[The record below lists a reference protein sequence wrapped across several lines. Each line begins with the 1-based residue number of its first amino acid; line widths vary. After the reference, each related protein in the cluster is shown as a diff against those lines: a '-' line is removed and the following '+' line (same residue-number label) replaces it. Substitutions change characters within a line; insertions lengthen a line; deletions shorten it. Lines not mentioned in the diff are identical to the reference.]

1 MMSKQI
7 ALVGNPNSGKTST
20 FNVLTGS
27 NQSVGNWPGVTV
39 ERKSG
44 LLKQNKT
51 ICIQDL
57 PGIYSLSSY
66 SPEEVVA
73 RDYLYTN
80 DASGIINIIDASNLE
95 RNLYLT
101 LQLME
106 FGLPM
111 ILGLNMMD
119 IVRKSGQKL
128 NIEKLSYALG
138 LPAVAM
144 SALKKQGMKEL
155 TKACEKMIA
164 NPKIGNTITYDDRL
178 EAAFN
183 EIATIIE
190 GKVSKQHLRFVT
202 IKLFER
208 DELVNARLTL
218 SSAEQKEIDEIIEI
232 TEKIFDDTA
241 EAIVINERYEAIS
254 RITALCLVKHT
265 SFELS
270 FSDKIDRVV
279 TNRFLALPIFAF
291 VMWAVYYLSI
301 QTVGTMGTDWI
312 NEVLFGQWVPDLTT
326 KILESWQVA
335 PWMQG
340 LIVDGIIAG
349 VGAVLGFLPQLLVL
363 FFCLAILEDCGYMA
377 RIAFVMD
384 RMLRRFGLS
393 GKSFIPILVS
403 TGCGVPGVM
412 ATRTIESEKDRRL
425 TIMVTTFM
433 PCSAKLP
440 IIGLVAGAFFP
451 HHSWV
456 APSAY
461 FVSIISIILS
471 AISLKKT
478 KLFSGEATPFIMEL
492 PPYHFPQMKNVFLQM
507 MQRGHSFVKKAGTII
522 FATSVLI
529 WFTMNFNFRLQMV
542 AANQSILASFGHLLA
557 PLFIP
562 LGWGNWQGAVAS
574 MTGLI
579 AKENVINTFG
589 ILYKNASEV
598 SETGKEFWQAM
609 HLDFTAVS
617 AYAFLTFNLLCAPC
631 FAAIGAIHREMA
643 NVKWT
648 WLAILYQ
655 CGFAYVISMMIY
667 QFGHLFF
674 EGGSLNVWTYLS
686 LMAAAYFVYLL
697 IFKSTYQNK
706 LNLAKEMV
714 VHKG

>member
-1 MMSKQI
+1 MNKQI

-27 NQSVGNWPGVTV
+27 NQSIGNWPGVTV

-44 LLKQNKT
+44 LLKQNKN

-80 DASGIINIIDASNLE
+80 DASGIINIIDTSNLE

-119 IVRKSGQKL
+119 IVKKSGQKL

-164 NPKIGNTITYDDRL
+164 NPKIGNTVTYDDRL

-218 SSAEQKEIDEIIEI
+218 TPVEQKEIAEIIEI

-241 EAIVINERYEAIS
+241 EAIIINERYEAIS

-312 NEVLFGQWVPDLTT
+312 NDVLFGQWVPDLTT

-643 NVKWT
+643 SVKWT

-674 EGGSLNVWTYLS
+674 EGGSLNVWTCLS

-697 IFKSTYQNK
+697 IKPNHQNK
-706 LNLAKEMV
+706 LNFAKEMV

>member
-1 MMSKQI
+1 MNKQI

-27 NQSVGNWPGVTV
+27 NQSIGNWPGVTV

-44 LLKQNKT
+44 LLKQNKN

-80 DASGIINIIDASNLE
+80 DASGIINIIDTSNLE

-119 IVRKSGQKL
+119 IVKKSGQKL
-128 NIEKLSYALG
+128 NIDKLSYALG

-218 SSAEQKEIDEIIEI
+218 TPAEQKEIAEIIEI

-241 EAIVINERYEAIS
+241 EAIIINERYEAIS

-312 NEVLFGQWVPDLTT
+312 NDVLFGQWVPDLTT

-451 HHSWV
+451 NHSWV

-643 NVKWT
+643 SVKWT

-674 EGGSLNVWTYLS
+674 EGGSLNVWTCLS

>member
-1 MMSKQI
+1 MNKQI

-27 NQSVGNWPGVTV
+27 NQSIGNWPGVTV

-44 LLKQNKT
+44 LLKQNKN

-80 DASGIINIIDASNLE
+80 DASGIINIIDTSNLE

-119 IVRKSGQKL
+119 IVKKSGQKL
-128 NIEKLSYALG
+128 NIDKLSYALG

-164 NPKIGNTITYDDRL
+164 NPKIGNTITYDGRL

-218 SSAEQKEIDEIIEI
+218 TPAEQKEIAEIIEI

-241 EAIVINERYEAIS
+241 EAIIINERYEAIS

-312 NEVLFGQWVPDLTT
+312 NDVLFGQWVPDLTT

-478 KLFSGEATPFIMEL
+478 KLFSGEASPFIMEL

-643 NVKWT
+643 SVKWT

-674 EGGSLNVWTYLS
+674 EGGSLNVWTCLS

>member
-1 MMSKQI
+1 MNKQI

-80 DASGIINIIDASNLE
+80 EASGIINIIDASNLE

-164 NPKIGNTITYDDRL
+164 NPQIGNTVTYDDRL

-218 SSAEQKEIDEIIEI
+218 TPAEQKEIAEIIEI

-312 NEVLFGQWVPDLTT
+312 NDVLFGQWVPDWTT

-507 MQRGHSFVKKAGTII
+507 MQRGHSFVQKAGTII

-643 NVKWT
+643 SVKWT

-674 EGGSLNVWTYLS
+674 ESGSLNVWTYLS

>member
-1 MMSKQI
+1 MNKQI

-27 NQSVGNWPGVTV
+27 NQSIGNWPGVTV

-44 LLKQNKT
+44 LLKQNKN

-80 DASGIINIIDASNLE
+80 DASGIINIIDTSNLE

-119 IVRKSGQKL
+119 IVKKSGQKL
-128 NIEKLSYALG
+128 NIDKLSYALG

-208 DELVNARLTL
+208 DELVNVRLTL
-218 SSAEQKEIDEIIEI
+218 TPAEQKEIAEIIEI

-241 EAIVINERYEAIS
+241 EAIIINERYEAIS

-312 NEVLFGQWVPDLTT
+312 NDVLFGQWVPDLTT

-471 AISLKKT
+471 AVSLKKT
-478 KLFSGEATPFIMEL
+478 KLFSGEASPFIMEL

-507 MQRGHSFVKKAGTII
+507 MHRGHSFVKKAGTII

-643 NVKWT
+643 SVKWT

-674 EGGSLNVWTYLS
+674 EGGSLNVWTCLS

>member
-1 MMSKQI
+1 MNKQI

-27 NQSVGNWPGVTV
+27 NQYVGNWPGVTV

-44 LLKQNKT
+44 LLKQNKN

-119 IVRKSGQKL
+119 IVKKSGQKL

-164 NPKIGNTITYDDRL
+164 NPQIGNTVTYDDRL
-178 EAAFN
+178 EAALN

-218 SSAEQKEIDEIIEI
+218 TPAEQKEIAEIIEI

-241 EAIVINERYEAIS
+241 EAIIINERYEAIS

-589 ILYKNASEV
+589 ILYKNVSEV

-643 NVKWT
+643 SVKWT

-674 EGGSLNVWTYLS
+674 EGGSLNVWTCLS

-697 IFKSTYQNK
+697 IKPNHQNK
-706 LNLAKEMV
+706 LNFAKEMV

>member
-1 MMSKQI
+1 MNKQI

-27 NQSVGNWPGVTV
+27 NQSIGNWPGVTV

-44 LLKQNKT
+44 LLKQNKN

-80 DASGIINIIDASNLE
+80 DASGIINIIDTSNLE

-119 IVRKSGQKL
+119 IVKKSGQKL
-128 NIEKLSYALG
+128 NIDKLSYALG

-218 SSAEQKEIDEIIEI
+218 TPAEQKEIAEIIEI

-241 EAIVINERYEAIS
+241 EAIIINERYEAIS

-312 NEVLFGQWVPDLTT
+312 NDVLFGQWVPDLTT

-478 KLFSGEATPFIMEL
+478 KLFSGEASPFIMEL

-643 NVKWT
+643 SVKWT

-674 EGGSLNVWTYLS
+674 EGGSLNVWTGLS
-686 LMAAAYFVYLL
+686 LMAVAYFVYLL

-706 LNLAKEMV
+706 LNLPKEMV

>member
-1 MMSKQI
+1 MNKQI

-119 IVRKSGQKL
+119 IVKKSGQKL

-164 NPKIGNTITYDDRL
+164 NPKIGNTVTYDDRL

-208 DELVNARLTL
+208 DELVNAQLTL
-218 SSAEQKEIDEIIEI
+218 TPAEQKEIAEIIEI

-241 EAIVINERYEAIS
+241 EAIIINERYEAIS

-312 NEVLFGQWVPDLTT
+312 NDVLFGQWVPDLTT

-643 NVKWT
+643 SVKWT

-674 EGGSLNVWTYLS
+674 EGGSLNVWTCLS

>member
-1 MMSKQI
+1 MNKQI

-27 NQSVGNWPGVTV
+27 NQSIGNWPGVTV

-44 LLKQNKT
+44 LLKQNKN

-80 DASGIINIIDASNLE
+80 DASGIINIIDTSNLE

-119 IVRKSGQKL
+119 IVKKSGQKL
-128 NIEKLSYALG
+128 NIDKLSYALG

-218 SSAEQKEIDEIIEI
+218 TPVEQKEIAEIIEI

-241 EAIVINERYEAIS
+241 EAIIINERYEAIS

-312 NEVLFGQWVPDLTT
+312 NDVLFGQWVPDLTT

-562 LGWGNWQGAVAS
+562 LGWGNWQGTVAS

-643 NVKWT
+643 SVKWT

-674 EGGSLNVWTYLS
+674 EGGSLNVWTCLS

>member
-1 MMSKQI
+1 MNKQI

-27 NQSVGNWPGVTV
+27 NQSIGNWPGVTV

-44 LLKQNKT
+44 LLKQNKN

-80 DASGIINIIDASNLE
+80 DASGIINIIDTSNLE

-119 IVRKSGQKL
+119 IVKKSGQKL
-128 NIEKLSYALG
+128 NIDKLSYALG

-218 SSAEQKEIDEIIEI
+218 TPAEQKEIAEIIEI

-241 EAIVINERYEAIS
+241 EAIIINERYEAIS

-312 NEVLFGQWVPDLTT
+312 NDVLFGQWVPDLTT

-340 LIVDGIIAG
+340 LIVNGIIAG

-478 KLFSGEATPFIMEL
+478 KLFSGEASPFIMEL

-643 NVKWT
+643 SVKWT

-674 EGGSLNVWTYLS
+674 EGGSLNVWTCLS

>member
-1 MMSKQI
+1 MNKQI

-27 NQSVGNWPGVTV
+27 NQSIGNWPGVTV

-44 LLKQNKT
+44 LLKQNKN

-80 DASGIINIIDASNLE
+80 DASGIINIIDTSNLE

-119 IVRKSGQKL
+119 IVKKSGQKL
-128 NIEKLSYALG
+128 NIDKLSYALG

-218 SSAEQKEIDEIIEI
+218 TPVEQKEIAEIIEI

-241 EAIVINERYEAIS
+241 EAIIINERYEAIS

-312 NEVLFGQWVPDLTT
+312 NDVLFGQWVPDLTT

-478 KLFSGEATPFIMEL
+478 KLFSGEASPFIMEL

-643 NVKWT
+643 SVKWT

-674 EGGSLNVWTYLS
+674 EGGSLNVWTCLS

>member
-1 MMSKQI
+1 MNKQI

-27 NQSVGNWPGVTV
+27 NQSIGNWPGVTV

-44 LLKQNKT
+44 LLKQNKN

-80 DASGIINIIDASNLE
+80 NASGIINIIDTSNLE

-119 IVRKSGQKL
+119 IVKKSGQKL
-128 NIEKLSYALG
+128 NIDKLSYALG

-218 SSAEQKEIDEIIEI
+218 TPAEQKEIAEIIEI

-241 EAIVINERYEAIS
+241 EAIIINERYEAIS

-312 NEVLFGQWVPDLTT
+312 NDVLFGQWVPDLTT

-643 NVKWT
+643 SVKWT

-674 EGGSLNVWTYLS
+674 EGGSLNVWTCLS

>member
-1 MMSKQI
+1 MNKQI

-27 NQSVGNWPGVTV
+27 NQSIGNWPGVTV

-44 LLKQNKT
+44 LLKQNKN

-119 IVRKSGQKL
+119 IVKKSGQKL
-128 NIEKLSYALG
+128 NIDKLSYALG

-164 NPKIGNTITYDDRL
+164 NPKIGNTVTYDDRL

-218 SSAEQKEIDEIIEI
+218 TPAEQNEIAEIIEI

-312 NEVLFGQWVPDLTT
+312 NDVLFGQWVPDLTT

-643 NVKWT
+643 SVKWT
-648 WLAILYQ
+648 WLAIFYQ
-655 CGFAYVISMMIY
+655 CGFTYVISMMIY

-674 EGGSLNVWTYLS
+674 EGGSLNVWTCLS

-697 IFKSTYQNK
+697 IKPNHQNK
-706 LNLAKEMV
+706 LNFAKEMV

>member
-1 MMSKQI
+1 MNKQI

-27 NQSVGNWPGVTV
+27 NQSIGNWPGVTV

-44 LLKQNKT
+44 LLKQNKN

-80 DASGIINIIDASNLE
+80 DASGIINIIDTSNLE

-119 IVRKSGQKL
+119 IVKKSGQKL
-128 NIEKLSYALG
+128 NIDKLSYALG

-178 EAAFN
+178 EATFN

-218 SSAEQKEIDEIIEI
+218 TPTEQKEIAEIIEI

-241 EAIVINERYEAIS
+241 EAIIINERYEAIS

-291 VMWAVYYLSI
+291 VTWAVYYLSI

-312 NEVLFGQWVPDLTT
+312 NDVLFGQWVPDLTT

-440 IIGLVAGAFFP
+440 IIGLVVGAFFP

-643 NVKWT
+643 SVKWT

-674 EGGSLNVWTYLS
+674 EGGSLNVWTCLS
-686 LMAAAYFVYLL
+686 LMAADLFCLFTDFQV
-697 IFKSTYQNK
+697 
-706 LNLAKEMV
+706 NLSK
-714 VHKG
+714 

>member
-1 MMSKQI
+1 MNKQI

-44 LLKQNKT
+44 LLKQNKN

-119 IVRKSGQKL
+119 IVKKSGQKL

-164 NPKIGNTITYDDRL
+164 NPQIGNTVTYDDRL
-178 EAAFN
+178 EAALN
-183 EIATIIE
+183 EIATVIE
-190 GKVSKQHLRFVT
+190 GKVSKQHLRFMT

-208 DELVNARLTL
+208 DELVNTQLTL

-254 RITALCLVKHT
+254 RITALCLVKES

-270 FSDKIDRVV
+270 LSDKIDRVV

-312 NEVLFGQWVPDLTT
+312 NEVLFGQWIPDWTT
-326 KILESWQVA
+326 KVLESWQVA

-451 HHSWV
+451 NHSWV

-643 NVKWT
+643 SVKWT

-674 EGGSLNVWTYLS
+674 EGGSLSVWTYLS
-686 LMAAAYFVYLL
+686 LMTAAYFVYLL
-697 IFKSTYQNK
+697 IFKPNYQNK
-706 LNLAKEMV
+706 LNFAKEMV

>member
-1 MMSKQI
+1 MNKQI

-27 NQSVGNWPGVTV
+27 NQSIGNWPGVTV

-44 LLKQNKT
+44 LLKQNKN

-643 NVKWT
+643 SVKWT

>member
-1 MMSKQI
+1 MNKQI

-27 NQSVGNWPGVTV
+27 NQYVGNWPGVTV

-44 LLKQNKT
+44 LLKQNKN

-119 IVRKSGQKL
+119 IVKKSGQKL

-164 NPKIGNTITYDDRL
+164 NPQIGNTVTYDDRL
-178 EAAFN
+178 EAALN

-208 DELVNARLTL
+208 DELVNTRLTL
-218 SSAEQKEIDEIIEI
+218 TPAEQKEIAEIIEI

-312 NEVLFGQWVPDLTT
+312 NDVLFGQWVPDLTT

-643 NVKWT
+643 SVKWT

-674 EGGSLNVWTYLS
+674 EGGSLNVWTCLS

>member
-1 MMSKQI
+1 MNKQI

-27 NQSVGNWPGVTV
+27 NQSIGNWPGVTV

-44 LLKQNKT
+44 LLKQNKN

-80 DASGIINIIDASNLE
+80 DASGIINIIDTSNLE

-164 NPKIGNTITYDDRL
+164 NPKIGNTVTYDDRL

-241 EAIVINERYEAIS
+241 EAIIINERYEAIS

-312 NEVLFGQWVPDLTT
+312 NDVLFGQWVPDLTT

-340 LIVDGIIAG
+340 LIVDGIIVG

-643 NVKWT
+643 SVKWT

-674 EGGSLNVWTYLS
+674 EGGSLNVWTCLS

>member
-1 MMSKQI
+1 MNKQI

-27 NQSVGNWPGVTV
+27 NQSIGNWPGVTV

-44 LLKQNKT
+44 LLKQNKN

-80 DASGIINIIDASNLE
+80 DASGIINIIDTSNLE

-119 IVRKSGQKL
+119 IVKKSGQKL
-128 NIEKLSYALG
+128 NIDKLSYALC

-208 DELVNARLTL
+208 DELVNVRLTL
-218 SSAEQKEIDEIIEI
+218 TPVEQKEIAEIIEI

-241 EAIVINERYEAIS
+241 EAIIINERYEAIS

-312 NEVLFGQWVPDLTT
+312 NDVLFGQWVPDLTT

-643 NVKWT
+643 SVKWT

-674 EGGSLNVWTYLS
+674 EGGSLNVWTCLS

>member
-1 MMSKQI
+1 MNKQI

-27 NQSVGNWPGVTV
+27 NQSIGNWPGVTV

-44 LLKQNKT
+44 LLKQNKN

-119 IVRKSGQKL
+119 IVKKSGQKL
-128 NIEKLSYALG
+128 NIDKLSYALG

-164 NPKIGNTITYDDRL
+164 NPKIGNTVTYDDRL

-190 GKVSKQHLRFVT
+190 SKVSKQHLRFVT

-218 SSAEQKEIDEIIEI
+218 TPAEQKEIAEIIEI
-232 TEKIFDDTA
+232 TERIFDDTA

-254 RITALCLVKHT
+254 RIAALCLVKHT

-270 FSDKIDRVV
+270 LSDKIDRVV

-301 QTVGTMGTDWI
+301 QTIGTMGTDWI
-312 NEVLFGQWVPDLTT
+312 NDVLFGQWVPDWTT

-478 KLFSGEATPFIMEL
+478 KLFSGEASPFIMEL

-643 NVKWT
+643 SVKWT

-674 EGGSLNVWTYLS
+674 EGGSLNVWTCLS

>member
-1 MMSKQI
+1 MNKQI

-27 NQSVGNWPGVTV
+27 NQSIGNWPGVTV

-44 LLKQNKT
+44 LLKQNKN

-80 DASGIINIIDASNLE
+80 DASGIINIIDTSNLE

-119 IVRKSGQKL
+119 IVKKSGQKL

-164 NPKIGNTITYDDRL
+164 NPQIGNTVTYDDRL
-178 EAAFN
+178 EAALN

-218 SSAEQKEIDEIIEI
+218 TPAEQKEIAEIIEI

-241 EAIVINERYEAIS
+241 EAIIINERYEAIS

-279 TNRFLALPIFAF
+279 TNRFIALPIFAF

-340 LIVDGIIAG
+340 LIVDGVIAG

-643 NVKWT
+643 SVKWT

-674 EGGSLNVWTYLS
+674 EGESLNVWTGLS

>member
-1 MMSKQI
+1 MNKQI

-27 NQSVGNWPGVTV
+27 NQSIGNWPGVTV

-44 LLKQNKT
+44 LLKQNKN

-119 IVRKSGQKL
+119 IVKKSGQKL
-128 NIEKLSYALG
+128 NIDKLSYALG

-164 NPKIGNTITYDDRL
+164 NPKIGNTVTYDDRL

-643 NVKWT
+643 SVKWT

-674 EGGSLNVWTYLS
+674 EGGSLNVWTCLS

>member
-1 MMSKQI
+1 MNKQI

-27 NQSVGNWPGVTV
+27 NQSIGNWPGVTV

-44 LLKQNKT
+44 LLKQNKN

-80 DASGIINIIDASNLE
+80 DASGIINIIDTSNLE

-119 IVRKSGQKL
+119 IVKKSGQKL
-128 NIEKLSYALG
+128 NIDKLSYALG

-164 NPKIGNTITYDDRL
+164 NPKIGNTVTYDDRL

-241 EAIVINERYEAIS
+241 EAIIINERYEAIS

-349 VGAVLGFLPQLLVL
+349 VGVVLGFLPQLLVL

-643 NVKWT
+643 SVKWT

-674 EGGSLNVWTYLS
+674 EGGSLNVWTCLS

>member
-1 MMSKQI
+1 MNKQI

-27 NQSVGNWPGVTV
+27 NQSIGNWPGVTV

-44 LLKQNKT
+44 LLKQNKN

-80 DASGIINIIDASNLE
+80 DASGIINIIDTSNLE
-95 RNLYLT
+95 HNLYLT

-119 IVRKSGQKL
+119 IVKKSGQKL
-128 NIEKLSYALG
+128 NIDKLSYALG

-218 SSAEQKEIDEIIEI
+218 TPAEQKEIAEIIEI

-241 EAIVINERYEAIS
+241 EAIIINERYEAIS

-312 NEVLFGQWVPDLTT
+312 NDVLFGQWVPDLTT

-478 KLFSGEATPFIMEL
+478 KLFSGEASPFIMEL

-643 NVKWT
+643 SVKWT

-674 EGGSLNVWTYLS
+674 EGGSLNVWTGLS
-686 LMAAAYFVYLL
+686 LMAVAYFVYLL

-706 LNLAKEMV
+706 LNLPKEMV

>member
-1 MMSKQI
+1 MNKQI

-27 NQSVGNWPGVTV
+27 NQSIGNWPGVTV

-44 LLKQNKT
+44 LLKQNKN

-164 NPKIGNTITYDDRL
+164 NPKIGNTVTYDDRL

-340 LIVDGIIAG
+340 LIVDGIIVG

-643 NVKWT
+643 SVKWT

-655 CGFAYVISMMIY
+655 CGFAYMISMMIY

-674 EGGSLNVWTYLS
+674 EGGSLNVWTCLS

>member
-1 MMSKQI
+1 MNKQI

-27 NQSVGNWPGVTV
+27 NQSIGNWPGVTV

-44 LLKQNKT
+44 LLKQNKN

-80 DASGIINIIDASNLE
+80 DASGIINIIDTSNLE

-119 IVRKSGQKL
+119 IVKKSGQKL
-128 NIEKLSYALG
+128 NIDKLSYALG

-340 LIVDGIIAG
+340 LIVDGIIVG

-562 LGWGNWQGAVAS
+562 LGWGNWQGTVAS

-643 NVKWT
+643 SVKWT

-674 EGGSLNVWTYLS
+674 EGGSLNVWTCLS

>member
-1 MMSKQI
+1 MNKQI

-27 NQSVGNWPGVTV
+27 NQSIGNWPGVTV

-44 LLKQNKT
+44 LLKQNKN

-80 DASGIINIIDASNLE
+80 DASGIINIIDTSNLE

-119 IVRKSGQKL
+119 IVKKSGQKL
-128 NIEKLSYALG
+128 NIDKLSYALG

-218 SSAEQKEIDEIIEI
+218 TPAEQKEIAEIIEI

-241 EAIVINERYEAIS
+241 EAIIINERYEAIS

-312 NEVLFGQWVPDLTT
+312 NDVLFGQWVPDLTT

-529 WFTMNFNFRLQMV
+529 WFTMDFNFRLQMV

-643 NVKWT
+643 SVKWT

-674 EGGSLNVWTYLS
+674 EGGSLNVWTCLS

>member
-1 MMSKQI
+1 MNKQI

-27 NQSVGNWPGVTV
+27 NQSIGNWPGVTV

-44 LLKQNKT
+44 LLKQNKN

-119 IVRKSGQKL
+119 IVKKSGQKL
-128 NIEKLSYALG
+128 NIDKLSYALG

-164 NPKIGNTITYDDRL
+164 NPKIGNTVTYDDRL

-208 DELVNARLTL
+208 DELVNAQLTL
-218 SSAEQKEIDEIIEI
+218 TPAEQKEIAEIIEI

-241 EAIVINERYEAIS
+241 EAIIINERYEAIS

-312 NEVLFGQWVPDLTT
+312 NDVLFGQWVPDLTT

-335 PWMQG
+335 SWMQG
-340 LIVDGIIAG
+340 LIVDGIITG

-478 KLFSGEATPFIMEL
+478 KLFSGEASPFIMEL

-643 NVKWT
+643 SVKWT

-674 EGGSLNVWTYLS
+674 EGGSLNVWTCLS

>member
-1 MMSKQI
+1 MNKQI

-27 NQSVGNWPGVTV
+27 NQSIGNWPGVTV

-44 LLKQNKT
+44 LLKQNKN

-80 DASGIINIIDASNLE
+80 DASGIINIIDTSNLE

-119 IVRKSGQKL
+119 IVKKSGQKL
-128 NIEKLSYALG
+128 NIDKLSYALG

-164 NPKIGNTITYDDRL
+164 NPKIGNTVTYDDRL

-208 DELVNARLTL
+208 DELVNVRLTL
-218 SSAEQKEIDEIIEI
+218 TPAEQKEIAEIIEI

-241 EAIVINERYEAIS
+241 EAIIINERYEAIS

-312 NEVLFGQWVPDLTT
+312 NDVLFGQWVPDLTT

-643 NVKWT
+643 SVKWT

-674 EGGSLNVWTYLS
+674 EGGSLNVWTCLS

>member
-1 MMSKQI
+1 MNKQI

-27 NQSVGNWPGVTV
+27 NQSIGNWPGVTV

-44 LLKQNKT
+44 LLKQNKN

-80 DASGIINIIDASNLE
+80 DASGIINIIDTSNLE

-119 IVRKSGQKL
+119 IVKKSGQKL
-128 NIEKLSYALG
+128 NIDKLSYALG

-218 SSAEQKEIDEIIEI
+218 TPAEQKEIAEIIEI

-241 EAIVINERYEAIS
+241 EAIIINERYEAIS

-312 NEVLFGQWVPDLTT
+312 NDVLFGQWVPDLTT

-643 NVKWT
+643 SVKWT

-674 EGGSLNVWTYLS
+674 EGGSLNVWTGLS
-686 LMAAAYFVYLL
+686 LMAVAYFVYLL

-706 LNLAKEMV
+706 LNLPKEMV

>member
-1 MMSKQI
+1 MNKQI

-27 NQSVGNWPGVTV
+27 NQSIGNWPGVTV

-44 LLKQNKT
+44 LLKQNKN

-80 DASGIINIIDASNLE
+80 DASGIINIIDTSNLE

-119 IVRKSGQKL
+119 IVKKSGQKL

-164 NPKIGNTITYDDRL
+164 NPQIGNTVTYDDRL
-178 EAAFN
+178 EAALN

-218 SSAEQKEIDEIIEI
+218 TPAEQKEIAEIIEI

-241 EAIVINERYEAIS
+241 EAIIINERYEAIS

-301 QTVGTMGTDWI
+301 QTIGTMGTDWI
-312 NEVLFGQWVPDLTT
+312 NDVLFGQWVPDWTT

-643 NVKWT
+643 SVKWT

-674 EGGSLNVWTYLS
+674 EGGSLNVWTCLS

>member
-1 MMSKQI
+1 MNKQI

-27 NQSVGNWPGVTV
+27 NQSIGNWPGVTV

-44 LLKQNKT
+44 LLKQNKN

-119 IVRKSGQKL
+119 IVKKSGQKL
-128 NIEKLSYALG
+128 NIDKLSYALG

-164 NPKIGNTITYDDRL
+164 NPKIGNTVTYDDRL

-218 SSAEQKEIDEIIEI
+218 TPAEQKEIAEIIEI

-241 EAIVINERYEAIS
+241 EAIIINERYEAIS

-312 NEVLFGQWVPDLTT
+312 NDVLFGQWVPDLTT

-335 PWMQG
+335 SWMQG
-340 LIVDGIIAG
+340 LIVDGIITG

-478 KLFSGEATPFIMEL
+478 KLFSGEASPFIMEL

-643 NVKWT
+643 SVKWT

-674 EGGSLNVWTYLS
+674 EGGSLNVWTCLS

-697 IFKSTYQNK
+697 IFKSIYQNK